1 MTILWWVFW
10 LATGYLLG
18 SLPVGYFV
26 AKMKGIDMRT
36 VGSRSTGTA
45 NVARQFAWRYGM
57 IVLLGDMAKC
67 LLLVLLVRWTTP
79 SVWLQVWV
87 VAATMMGS
95 IFPVFLHFKG
105 GKGVAVLFGGSIL
118 LLSSWAMLFLFL
130 LWFGLV
136 FATKKMSATNML
148 TVFGGMIFL
157 LLPGSPLAYGTF
169 GIFATGVIFFSHREN
184 ITRLLKHQE
193 PNVSFKL

>member
-1 MTILWWVFW
+1 MTISWWVFW

-26 AKMKGIDMRT
+26 AKRKGIDMRT
-36 VGSRSTGTA
+36 VGSRSTGAA
-45 NVARQFAWRYGM
+45 NVARQFGWRYGM

-118 LLSSWAMLFLFL
+118 LLSSWTMLYLFL

-136 FATKKMSATNML
+136 FFTKKMSVTNML

-169 GIFATGVIFFSHREN
+169 GIFAAVVIFFSHREN
-184 ITRLLKHQE
+184 ITRLLKDQE